1 MNLLE
6 FKKSVGKEVGI
17 SDWFLI
23 DQDKINKFAD
33 LTHDHQFIHVD
44 IKKSKDTPFKTTIAH
59 GFLTLS
65 LLPSMASQ
73 VISKSSDTKM
83 SVNYGLNKLRFIN
96 PVLSNSKIRGRFF
109 LKKIEQKEFNEL
121 TLFWEITIEIKDTE
135 KPAMIAEWINRR
147 YFNN

>member
-44 IKKSKDTPFKTTIAH
+44 IEKYKDTPFKTTIAH

-109 LKKIEQKEFNEL
+109 LKKIEQKELNEL
-121 TLFWEITIEIKDTE
+121 TLFWEITIEIKDIPVSI
-135 KPAMIAEWINRR
+135 K
-147 YFNN
+147 NNGIPS

>member
-1 MNLLE
+1 
-6 FKKSVGKEVGI
+6 
-17 SDWFLI
+17 
-23 DQDKINKFAD
+23 
-33 LTHDHQFIHVD
+33 
-44 IKKSKDTPFKTTIAH
+44 
-59 GFLTLS
+59 
-65 LLPSMASQ
+65 MASQ

-121 TLFWEITIEIKDTE
+121 TLFWEITIEIKDNE

>member
-44 IKKSKDTPFKTTIAH
+44 I
-59 GFLTLS
+59 
-65 LLPSMASQ
+65 
-73 VISKSSDTKM
+73 
-83 SVNYGLNKLRFIN
+83 
-96 PVLSNSKIRGRFF
+96 
-109 LKKIEQKEFNEL
+109 E
-121 TLFWEITIEIKDTE
+121 
-135 KPAMIAEWINRR
+135 
-147 YFNN
+147 